1 MDSHGSRITPPV
13 VFKTDGMGQELE
25 QENQLGGHCD
35 NPGEMIVVGK
45 DSRRGRGKK
54 WLDSEC

>member
-1 MDSHGSRITPPV
+1 M
-13 VFKTDGMGQELE
+13 FKTDGMGQELE
-25 QENQLGGHCD
+25 QKNQLGGHCAT
-35 NPGEMIVVGK
+35 PGEMIVVEK